1 MFRGLYGL
9 RQRFKLSGLRAGI
22 QNKTG
27 SSTGPMQGKHMKFNR
42 ITRTAKA
49 VGISLAIGLGLVACS
64 RDYTCAYVY
73 SISDATGSISAF
85 AVDYQS
91 GILTQLS
98 GSPFTGQATNPV
110 TLVAHPNGKT
120 IYVVGG
126 SQNAI
131 VTPYSIGS
139 DGKLYGGTTVN
150 ITGSYATGATIDPAG
165 THLYV
170 TYTYEIPP
178 YSGGPTYGPVLPG
191 PGGITVFPIN
201 SDGSLG
207 TASNVNVG
215 NNPVAIAVS
224 VPTCTTTPALPSSTA
239 GSVSCTLAGGGSG
252 YENVF
257 AYVVDQEGST
267 YSPGAQPTLVG
278 FVQNP
283 TSGALTVL
291 PGTPYNAALKTYQG
305 QNAGVKPSA
314 VAIDPTGR
322 YVYIVD
328 EAANNGYGYQI
339 AYTTTGATTPL
350 VSNPFTTGLYPVA
363 ITIEPR
369 GKYVYVANYNS
380 NTVSSYSLTA
390 ATGAL
395 GGTAA
400 VGNFSVSTGPT
411 CVTVEPS
418 LGEYL
423 FTSNRLDNSLSGGK
437 LNPDTGQLNAV
448 PNTPFPTISEPNCIV
463 SVPNGSHAS
472 QIDNQ

>member
-1 MFRGLYGL
+1 
-9 RQRFKLSGLRAGI
+9 
-22 QNKTG
+22 
-27 SSTGPMQGKHMKFNR
+27 MQGKHMKFNR

-73 SISDATGSISAF
+73 TISDSTGSISAF

-91 GILTQLS
+91 GVLTQIS
-98 GSPFTGQATNPV
+98 GSPFTGQASNPV
-110 TLVAHPNGKT
+110 TVVAAPNGKT

-126 SQNAI
+126 SQNPI
-131 VTPYSIGS
+131 VTPYSVGS

-150 ITGSYATGATIDPAG
+150 ITGSYATGATIDPTG

-178 YSGGPTYGPVLPG
+178 YSGGPTYGPTFVG
-191 PGGITVFPIN
+191 PGGVTIFPIN

-207 TASNVNVG
+207 TPSNVNVG
-215 NNPVAIAVS
+215 NNPVGIAVS
-224 VPTCTTTPALPSSTA
+224 VPTCTATPALPGTTPGA
-239 GSVSCTLAGGGSG
+239 VACTPSGGGSG

-257 AYVVDQEGST
+257 AYVLDQEGST
-267 YSPGAQPTLVG
+267 YSLGAQPTLVG

-283 TSGALTVL
+283 TTGALTVL
-291 PGTPYNAALKTYQG
+291 GDTPYIPTLKTYQG

-322 YVYIVD
+322 YVYFVD
-328 EAANNGYGYQI
+328 EAQNLGYGYEI
-339 AYTTTGATTPL
+339 SYTTTGYTTPL
-350 VSNPFTTGLYPVA
+350 VTNPFSTGLYPVA

-380 NTVSSYSLTA
+380 NTISSYSLNA
-390 ATGAL
+390 ANGSL
-395 GGTAA
+395 GGSAA

-411 CVTVEPS
+411 CVTVEPA

-423 FTSNRLDNSLSGGK
+423 FTSNRLDNSISGGK
-437 LNPDTGQLNAV
+437 LNVDTGQLNAV
-448 PNTPFPTISEPNCIV
+448 PNTPFPTVNLPTCIIA
-463 SVPNGSHAS
+463 VPNGSHAS
-472 QIDNQ
+472 QIDNP